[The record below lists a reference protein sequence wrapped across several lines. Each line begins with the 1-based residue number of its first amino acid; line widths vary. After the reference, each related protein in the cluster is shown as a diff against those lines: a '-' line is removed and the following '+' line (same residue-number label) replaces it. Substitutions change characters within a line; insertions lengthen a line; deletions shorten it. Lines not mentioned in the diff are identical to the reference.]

1 MAIIK
6 AVNSRASIANA
17 INYITKGE
25 KTEEKLITGIECN
38 PNTAIDEMK
47 ATKEMWH
54 KTGGRQYKHFIQSF
68 SPDDKVTPEQA
79 HKIAYDLVKDRFK
92 GYEILIATHKDKEH
106 IHSHIIV
113 NSVNYIDGHKLQVSK
128 QDLKKMKEHSDEL
141 CRQNNLSICQQGKE
155 ISSYNLNKYKAIE
168 KSVKENYKSYLVD
181 TALAVNN
188 AKKQA
193 RNRQEFI
200 ELMKQQ
206 GYEVSWSD
214 TRKYITFTDKE
225 GHKVRNSNLTK
236 TFKEDFGKESL
247 ENEFIANRARE
258 TERINRNAESGKER
272 ENTFRPAGVGE
283 RGTETDFRELY
294 ERYTAIQRIGQMYSQ
309 REHEDDRQ
317 QDREIKRAKRQLKNR
332 NRERIREHER

>member
-17 INYITKGE
+17 INYITKTE
-25 KTEEKLITGIECN
+25 KTEKKLITGIECS
-38 PNTAIDEMK
+38 PHTAIEEMK

-54 KTGGRQYKHFIQSF
+54 KTDGRQYKHFIQSF

-79 HKIAYDLVKDRFK
+79 HKITCDLVKDRFK

-113 NSVNYIDGHKLQVSK
+113 NSVNYIDGHKLQFSK

-141 CRQNNLSICQQGKE
+141 CRQNNLSICQKGKE

-181 TALAVNN
+181 TVLAVNN

-193 RNRQEFI
+193 TSRQEFI
-200 ELMKQQ
+200 KLMKQQ

-247 ENEFIANRARE
+247 ENEFVANRARE
-258 TERINRNAESGKER
+258 EEIINRRTESGKER
-272 ENTFRPAGVGE
+272 ENPDRSVGIGE
-283 RGTETDFRELY
+283 RGTETNFRELY
-294 ERYTAIQRIGQMYSQ
+294 ERYIDIQKIGRIYSQ

-317 QDREIKRAKRQLKNR
+317 PDRNIKRAKRHLKNR
-332 NRERIREHER
+332 NSERNREHER